1 MFKKAFM
8 FLQQI
13 GKSLMLPVAVLP
25 VAGLLLGIGSGLLNA
40 EVSWLPAIIPQVM
53 SQSGSVIFDNM
64 PLIFAIGTTLGLTDN
79 DGVAALAAV
88 TGFLVLQAT
97 MGVMADVLWFHV
109 SSGQETLGVLSEAL
123 SYDIAFA
130 RQIVSTNAGIKTIQT
145 GVFGGLFIGVVAAY
159 VYKKYYRIQLPPY
172 LGFFAGKRSVPIITC
187 FAAIVLGVVLS
198 FFWPPIQEKI
208 NEFSM
213 WAAYSAPM
221 VAGVTYG
228 FIERLLLP
236 FGLHHIWNVPFFFE
250 IGSYTNKMGEVVTG
264 DIPRF
269 FAGDPT
275 AGILGGG
282 FLIKMFGLPAAA
294 LAILHTAKPENKLK
308 VSGIMA
314 SGALTAFLTGITEPL
329 EFTFLFVAPMLYFI
343 HAVMVGSAF
352 AVINFFG
359 AHIGYTFSQGAID
372 FALFYAIDTKPWI
385 VFILGPIYAVL
396 YYVVFRFV
404 ITFFDMKTP
413 GREDDI
419 AASDSEPAET
429 AQAAA
434 AGGEPAKMAMAQK
447 LVKAFGGR
455 ENIENLDACIT
466 RLRLILKD
474 PAKADDSKL
483 KSLGATGVMRVGN
496 GVQAIFG
503 TMSEN
508 LKTDMEEFLR
518 TKSSDDA
525 VEEPA
530 TPVQEKTPL
539 SDRVSAALGGKGN
552 IEHAEKAKDGGV
564 HVKLKDR
571 ALIDEKKLREA
582 GVEMMFKIDN
592 GLVYLSPFIP

>member
-40 EVSWLPAIIPQVM
+40 EVSWIPAIIPQVM

-130 RQIVSTNAGIKTIQT
+130 RRIVSTNAGIKTIQT

-221 VAGVTYG
+221 VAGATYG
-228 FIERLLLP
+228 FVERLLLP

-250 IGSYTNKMGEVVTG
+250 IGSYTNKLGEVVTG

-269 FAGDPT
+269 FAGDKT

-294 LAILHTAKPENKLK
+294 LAILHTAKPENRLK

-385 VFILGPIYAVL
+385 VFILGPVYAVL

-413 GREDDI
+413 GREDDTAP
-419 AASDSEPAET
+419 AAAGTAET

-434 AGGEPAKMAMAQK
+434 AGGEAGKMAMAQK

-496 GVQAIFG
+496 GVQAVFG

-518 TKSSDDA
+518 TKSSDDSVDDA
-525 VEEPA
+525 PA
-530 TPVQEKTPL
+530 SVQETPL
-539 SDRVSAALGGKGN
+539 SEKVSAALGGSGN
-552 IEHAEKAKDGGV
+552 IEHAEKARDGGV

-582 GVEMMFKIDN
+582 GVELMFKIDN